1 MMRLLWH
8 GLLLIVVL
16 LAPKESV
23 VLLSHRRLSLFPLL
37 VFTWLEH
44 VLVLGLLVFQV
55 LLLLIV
61 LRFLFGAFL
70 ELKVQF
76 DDVALRLLV
85 SLILQRIS
93 I

>member
-23 VLLSHRRLSLFPLL
+23 VLLSRKRLSLFPLL

-76 DDVALRLLV
+76 DDVALRLLA

>member
-16 LAPKESV
+16 LTPKESA

-70 ELKVQF
+70 GLKVQF
-76 DDVALRLLV
+76 DDVALQLLV
-85 SLILQRIS
+85 SLFLQRIS